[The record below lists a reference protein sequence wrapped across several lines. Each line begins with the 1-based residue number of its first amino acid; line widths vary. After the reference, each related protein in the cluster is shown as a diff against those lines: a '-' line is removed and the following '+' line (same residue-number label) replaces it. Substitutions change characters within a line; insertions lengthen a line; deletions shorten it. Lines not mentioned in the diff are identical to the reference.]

1 MPNRDRTGP
10 MGNGPR
16 TGRGMGLCNGK
27 NPSESILFGNG
38 AGRGRFNCFGFSG
51 RLSRRNGTPGN
62 RFRFFQNRTTPLN
75 QPVAEGTLDLN
86 QKMESLELQLKQIQD
101 QLSQLT
107 KK

>member
-16 TGRGMGLCNGK
+16 TGHGMGLCNGK
-27 NPSESILFGNG
+27 NPSEIIPSGKG
-38 AGRGRFNCFGFSG
+38 TGQGRFNCFGFSG
-51 RLSRRNGTPGN
+51 RFSRRNRTPGN

-75 QPVAEGTLDLN
+75 QPVAEERPDLN
-86 QKMESLELQLKQIQD
+86 RKIENLELQLKQIQD